1 MTFLPEMSSSAFR
14 TAGACAPSYCGRK
27 AESTNSARWLR
38 FRSAADEDERQS
50 HDQEGGGC
58 GNVNLRG
65 VLFVEGSLER
75 ANLRNLLL
83 LMVGVGGM
91 QNCSD
96 AEQEQHNADN
106 CQSAFHGANLSMEKV
121 TSRSCASRFG
131 RGPYRPLHRKGG
143 GIRLK
148 RWQVL
153 RMGSCSGGGNF
164 LGSLSSFGGRGRFAA
179 PFGLGW
185 RGRGFADQL
194 RVHHAS
200 DEQLWAM
207 VIKIDRGTLLVR
219 CRHDSQ
225 AVHLMLD
232 SLSFLHCLHNVLLD
246 HSLDA
251 EYTLFC
257 GGPGLG

>member
-50 HDQEGGGC
+50 HDQEGGRC
-58 GNVNLRG
+58 GNGNLRG
-65 VLFVEGSLER
+65 LFFVDRSLER

-83 LMVGVGGM
+83 LMQGVGGM

-96 AEQEQHNADN
+96 AEQEQHNADDGR
-106 CQSAFHGANLSMEKV
+106 SAFHGANLSTTKV
-121 TSRSCASRFG
+121 TSRSCASRFA
-131 RGPYRPLHRKGG
+131 RAPYTPLHPKGA

-194 RVHHAS
+194 PVPHS
-200 DEQLWAM
+200 CGQP
-207 VIKIDRGTLLVR
+207 LL
-219 CRHDSQ
+219 
-225 AVHLMLD
+225 
-232 SLSFLHCLHNVLLD
+232 
-246 HSLDA
+246 
-251 EYTLFC
+251 
-257 GGPGLG
+257 GLVFENHPAPLPARFPHECP